1 MLSQLLVSTTD
12 AKQRHIF
19 NGATIPYQIK
29 TMKAAPHELQLHF
42 VLWQLCYILGAHVA
56 LYVVVSFPKVQI
68 A

>member
-12 AKQRHIF
+12 AKQPQIF

-29 TMKAAPHELQLHF
+29 TTKAASHELQLHF
-42 VLWQLCYILGAHVA
+42 VLWHLCYILGAYVA
-56 LYVVVSFPKVQI
+56 LYGVVGFLKVQI